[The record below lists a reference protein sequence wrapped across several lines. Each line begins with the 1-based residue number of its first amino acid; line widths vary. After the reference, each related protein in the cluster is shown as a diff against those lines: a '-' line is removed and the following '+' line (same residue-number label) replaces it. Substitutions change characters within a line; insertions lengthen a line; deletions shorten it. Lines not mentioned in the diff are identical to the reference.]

1 MPTPTW
7 PIIHPYS
14 RLTDTKNDRSTVPS
28 PREVARAEQ
37 AERDKAKAR
46 EDSAAA
52 ARAAAALKRKKG
64 GKRAVSR
71 GGNQI
76 RSASPLKEDGQG
88 MTAEPA
94 SYDTTPST
102 ATNNPFPARNG
113 LKRTR
118 STGLGIS
125 THTANVISAGNPAVS
140 SPLRAVMG
148 PSSDNEEDDP
158 HTRKRSRLA
167 NSTRRANTD
176 SPPTATGALPA
187 RDPIKTDPIPHAK
200 LLAPRRA
207 SGGAQASEPMQSV
220 YGFPPL
226 RSDSMAR
233 TDSIGSADGAKERA
247 KREVMLPG
255 RLRDYEMKAAA

>member
-1 MPTPTW
+1 MTPTW
-7 PIIHPYS
+7 PVVHPYS

-37 AERDKAKAR
+37 AERDRAKAR

-64 GKRAVSR
+64 GKRAVSK
-71 GGNQI
+71 GGNQT
-76 RSASPLKEDGQG
+76 RSASPMKDDGQA
-88 MTAEPA
+88 MTAEPT
-94 SYDTTPST
+94 SYDSTP
-102 ATNNPFPARNG
+102 AVPTNNPFPSRNG
-113 LKRTR
+113 MKRTR

-125 THTANVISAGNPAVS
+125 TLAANIIGTGNPAVS

-148 PSSDNEEDDP
+148 AASDNEDEDG

-167 NSTRRANTD
+167 DTTRRANTV
-176 SPPTATGALPA
+176 SPPTVAASLPE

-207 SGGAQASEPMQSV
+207 SGGAPDNDAPSGHYP
-220 YGFPPL
+220 FPPRANSMA
-226 RSDSMAR
+226 RSDSNG
-233 TDSIGSADGAKERA
+233 SIDGAKERA
-247 KREVMLPG
+247 KREVTLPG
-255 RLRDYEMKAAA
+255 RLRDYDMKAAV